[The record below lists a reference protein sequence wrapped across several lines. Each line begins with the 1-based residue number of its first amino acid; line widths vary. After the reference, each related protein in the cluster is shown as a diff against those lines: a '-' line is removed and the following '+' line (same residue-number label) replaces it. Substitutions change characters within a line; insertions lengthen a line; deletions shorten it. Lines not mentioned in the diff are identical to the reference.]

1 MRNINAYFSEY
12 CERFADMHVPYIVMH
27 VEGMVRATL
36 VRVNGEGSLRD
47 RAPEEV
53 HVALSSLVCLSLCV

>member
-27 VEGMVRATL
+27 VEDIVRVTL
-36 VRVNGEGSLRD
+36 VRVNGAGCLRD
-47 RAPEEV
+47 RAPEDV
-53 HVALSSLVCLSLCV
+53 HVSLSSLVCLSPCV